1 MSFPAGVTFGVSNH
15 AGAYIKKT
23 TKTKKVDEKDLLT
36 SVGEIG
42 VTHPYKVRTE
52 FKVEGGGTTTVDTG
66 VGASG
71 LSGLTGGIQIINQV
85 EETQDQE
92 DYNMFSYAGRHL
104 PAAVAG

>member
-1 MSFPAGVTFGVSNH
+1 MAFPSGVTFGVSNH

-36 SVGEIG
+36 SAGEIG
-42 VTHPYKVRTE
+42 VTHPYKTRTE

-71 LSGLTGGIQIINQV
+71 LTGLTGGVTVINQV
-85 EETQDQE
+85 EETHDQE
-92 DYNMFSYAGRHL
+92 DFNMFNYGGRHL
-104 PAAVAG
+104 PFSVAG